1 MVIIRPVRRDDLDQL
16 VDLAGMAGFGLTSL
30 PQDRELLARRIEQSI
45 ASFQIRAERP
55 GGELYLFVM
64 DDVDHGRLAGTS
76 CIVSK
81 VGGFE
86 PFWAY
91 EIRTAKHESKVLH
104 ICTEVETLHIV
115 SEHSGPSEIGGL
127 FIAPEYRRHGNGRL
141 LSLFRF
147 LFMAARRERFEPL
160 VIAEMRGGVN
170 EDGRSPFWEALG
182 RHFFDMDFP
191 KADYLSVKDK
201 RFIGELMPRCP
212 IYTPLLPI
220 EARRVIGRVQ
230 PDTRPALKMLEDEG
244 FTFTGMVDI
253 FEAGPIINCSLNDI
267 RIVRESRESPVEEIA
282 EEGLG
287 QPAYII
293 TNTSEDFR
301 ACMGP
306 AVPSPD
312 GGVRVSHRS
321 AEALQL
327 KVGDKVRYGPLRP
340 LTPGKDDQ

>member
-45 ASFQIRAERP
+45 VSFQIRADRP

-64 DDVDHGRLAGTS
+64 EDIDHDRLAGTS

-91 EIRTAKHESKVLH
+91 EIRTAKHESQVLH
-104 ICTEVETLHIV
+104 ICTEIETLHIV

-160 VIAEMRGGVN
+160 VIAEMRGVVN

-201 RFIGELMPRCP
+201 RFIGELMPRSP
-212 IYTPLLPI
+212 IYIPLLPP
-220 EARRVIGRVQ
+220 EARAVIGRVQ
-230 PDTRPALKMLEDEG
+230 TDTQPALKMLQDEG
-244 FTFTGMVDI
+244 FTYTGMVDI
-253 FEAGPIINCSLNDI
+253 FEAGPIIQCSLNDI
-267 RIVRESRESPVEEIA
+267 RIVRESAESTVDGIA
-282 EEGLG
+282 DEGLG
-287 QPAYII
+287 RPNFII
-293 TNTSEDFR
+293 TNTGEDFR

-306 AVPSPD
+306 VVSSRS
-312 GGVRVSHRS
+312 GGVRVSYRT
-321 AEALQL
+321 AEALQ
-327 KVGDKVRYGPLRP
+327 VQAGDKVQYGPLRP
-340 LTPGKDDQ
+340 LAPGKDHQ